1 MHWTWLVLL
10 VPGLFA
16 QSWVGVLPALVLLGV
31 IALANRR
38 RWRVRFELEGLR
50 FLSLIT
56 MVSPVALIGFL
67 RLMAGKPVE
76 ELPISWF
83 MLGLASVTL
92 QASASSS
99 EFTSKTASTWLAQP
113 LSLSRLVFEKWAVA
127 AGVSVC
133 SLAQI
138 ELIVRPSAPD
148 VFFVGPMLACV
159 LGGFTVPLALVFK
172 ETLAA
177 AFLSLLAVLV
187 PVMGMVTLCGDLEH
201 PDAADPWVAAVCWA
215 LPVVSALSGWVS
227 TRRARALLLVS
238 VPEARSVEFSPGRTS
253 ALRALV
259 MKELRLQ
266 GPAVGLMAGM
276 VLLWSLTRGEP
287 RTAVTLLLGLV
298 VAALAGITP
307 TMSEKQYGT
316 QVTELALLPSRWVW
330 RVKTVVSSVVTL
342 VGGVALPGALLLLS
356 AGPEAL
362 LGRSPIGAMVNW
374 SLVVAAVFT
383 LGLASAAVFHE
394 LKNAFAFVVAGAQ
407 VLFFTIVFSTVF
419 GHFVG
424 GWLGEKLGWFDAG
437 EQFKGVMSVVTF
449 AAPALALVQGALFFA
464 RRSLSADLPRSQA
477 LNRLYVT
484 FGSVFGSAFVVSAIN
499 SVFIERLR

>member
-16 QSWVGVLPALVLLGV
+16 RSFAAVVPAAALLVL
-31 IALANRR
+31 IAFANRR
-38 RWRVRFELEGLR
+38 GWRVRFELEGLR
-50 FLSLIT
+50 SLALIT
-56 MVSPVALIGFL
+56 MVSPVALIGFM
-67 RLMAGKPVE
+67 RAMAGKPVE
-76 ELPISWF
+76 ELPIAFF
-83 MLGLASVTL
+83 MLALAAVTL
-92 QASASSS
+92 QASALSS

-113 LSLSRLVFEKWAVA
+113 LGLSRLVFEKWAVA
-127 AGVSVC
+127 AGVSLC

-138 ELIVRPSAPD
+138 ALIAAPSAPD
-148 VFFVGPMLACV
+148 VFFVGPMLACL

-177 AFLSLLAVLV
+177 AFLSLLAVMV
-187 PVMGMVTLCGDLEH
+187 PLMGMVTLRADLEH

-215 LPVVSALSGWVS
+215 LPVVSALSVLGS
-227 TRRARALLLVS
+227 TRRARTLLLVA

-253 ALRALV
+253 ALRAQV

-266 GPAVGLMAGM
+266 GPAAGLMVGM
-276 VLLWSLTRGEP
+276 VLMWVVARGEP

-330 RVKTVVSSVVTL
+330 RVKTLVSSLVTV
-342 VGGVALPGALLLLS
+342 VGGVVLPGALLLLS
-356 AGPEAL
+356 PGPEAL

-374 SLVVAAVFT
+374 SLGVAAVFA
-383 LGLASAAVFHE
+383 LGLASAAFFHE
-394 LKNAFAFVVAGAQ
+394 LKNAFAFVVAGVQ
-407 VLFFTIVFSTVF
+407 VLFFTVIFSTVF

-437 EQFKGVMSVVTF
+437 EQFKGAMSVVTF
-449 AAPALALVQGALFFA
+449 AAPALALVVGSLVFA

-477 LNRLYVT
+477 LGRLYVT
-484 FGSVFGSAFVVSAIN
+484 FGAIFGSAFMVSMIN
-499 SVFIERLR
+499 SVFIERLK